1 MAVGVLGQAAG
12 AAATEVRVFTAP
24 PGITTSVT
32 AIFVCNRG
40 AATTFRLRITFAGA
54 HTAENRQY
62 LYFDTALRAND
73 TLVIPYSI
81 AMSDGQTIYG
91 RGASANVNFVVMGKT
106 S

>member
-1 MAVGVLGQAAG
+1 MAVGVLGEAAG
-12 AAATEVRVFTAP
+12 GAATEVRVFTAP
-24 PGITTSVT
+24 PGVVTSVT

-62 LYFDTALRAND
+62 LYFDTALPAND

-81 AMSDGQTIYG
+81 SMSDGQTLYG
-91 RGASANVNFVVMGKT
+91 RGASANVNFVVLGK
-106 S
+106 SS